1 MTTQASTDDY
11 LTNLLSGS
19 TTFPK
24 IAADFDNES
33 DCFDT
38 LRNAAKTSLDS
49 FDDYLAFYNTCLKTD
64 STGTVET
71 FVEDNASRMLKNMV
85 LRDSQAGRR
94 YHITTAAELNHR
106 IEAFQSINVEH
117 VSPRSVVFTILEHL
131 VDAKDDPERIYELV
145 DALFTE
151 TPDLPTETIEL
162 LAQIRFAAAMQSFG
176 SDMVVLNPHIERFFT
191 DMPDRRQ
198 DDDRSADDILEAAV
212 NTPYADP
219 EKVGLQQTGLARL
232 EQPDLDVVADYLYLN
247 GRDIVERYRHK
258 SRENPW
264 RGELQL
270 ASWQLQ
276 TLVNCFEDR
285 MSDERVLRAKSY
297 QKLASGELQSS
308 RQWQSQRDPRQR
320 PDPNFMGAARDF
332 ISAAEYIKPIDANRY
347 VKYMSRA
354 FRSQAVAV
362 RQPDRGWGPARG
374 WESSRQLHETA
385 IGVLCQL
392 DSEFEEDKTLQETIL
407 LALSSHKFR
416 GNQAAA
422 VAAFEYGDLDRMQ
435 DHIVETRDHLDRM
448 STDVNE
454 DLLYTLD
461 ELAEAIRLEDAREFD
476 AALRCYRNVSSPHFS
491 LRKREALVEIK
502 QKLVSGSE
510 DAALKKADDVFG
522 SGSPVLTAVQVVAGR
537 SGSSPSIKPP
547 VMENLSGVDPNT
559 LWRFATFAH
568 LVSSTEGSD
577 MAISA
582 EMRELLLD
590 L

>member
-1 MTTQASTDDY
+1 MTTQTTSDDY
-11 LTNLLSGS
+11 LADLLSGS

-24 IAADFDNES
+24 IAADFDNER

-49 FDDYLAFYNTCLKTD
+49 FDEYLAFYNTCLKTD
-64 STGTVET
+64 STGIVET

-94 YHITTAAELNHR
+94 YHITTAAELHHR
-106 IEAFQSINVEH
+106 IEAFQSIGVEH
-117 VSPRSVVFTILEHL
+117 VSPRSVVFTIFEHL

-145 DALFTE
+145 DTLFTE
-151 TPDLPTETIEL
+151 TPNSPTETIEL
-162 LAQIRFAAAMQSFG
+162 LAQVRFTAAMQTFG
-176 SDMVVLNPHIERFFT
+176 SDMVVLNSHIERFFA
-191 DMPDRRQ
+191 DIPDRRQ
-198 DDDRSADDILEAAV
+198 DDDRSAEDILEAAL

-219 EKVGLQQTGLARL
+219 EKVELQRTGLARL
-232 EQPDLDVVADYLYLN
+232 EQPDLDVLADYLYLN

-285 MSDERVLRAKSY
+285 MSDERVSRAKSY

-320 PDPNFMGAARDF
+320 PDPNFMGAASDF

-347 VKYMSRA
+347 VKYMSRG

-374 WESSRQLHETA
+374 WEASRQLHKTA
-385 IGVLCQL
+385 IGVLIQIC
-392 DSEFEEDKTLQETIL
+392 SEFEEDETLQETVSAGI
-407 LALSSHKFR
+407 ASHKFR
-416 GNQAAA
+416 ENQAAG
-422 VAAFEYGDLDRMQ
+422 VAAFEYGDLDHMRE
-435 DHIVETRDHLDRM
+435 HIVEAWDHINWVP
-448 STDVNE
+448 TDVNE

-461 ELAEAIRLEDAREFD
+461 ELAEAVRLEDAREFD
-476 AALRCYRNVSSPHFS
+476 AALRCYRNVSSPHFN
-491 LRKREALVEIK
+491 LREREALVEIK

-510 DAALKKADDVFG
+510 GAALKKADDVFG
-522 SGSPVLTAVQVVAGR
+522 SGSPVLTAIQVVADR
-537 SGSSPSIKPP
+537 SSSSPSIKPP
-547 VMENLSGVDPNT
+547 VMENLSGVDPNI

-568 LVSSTEGSD
+568 LASSAEGSD